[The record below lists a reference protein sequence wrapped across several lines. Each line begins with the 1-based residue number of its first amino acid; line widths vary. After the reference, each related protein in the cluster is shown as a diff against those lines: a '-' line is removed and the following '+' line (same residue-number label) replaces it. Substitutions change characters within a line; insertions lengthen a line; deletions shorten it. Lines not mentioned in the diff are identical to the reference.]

1 MRWIQARAPR
11 ALSTGGP
18 CASFQAC
25 TATVPPNFRQIQP
38 PPFISV
44 SPRNRPAKPRARKRT
59 SQPAP
64 QKATWRDR
72 VRPWH
77 AAVLLALLH
86 GVVALLSLDPT
97 PHVGGDNAA
106 YLALARSIME
116 RGTYQELWEPA
127 MRPHVQYPPGWPLVL
142 AGAMTLGIKPWV
154 GFKVLSILCSVGAV
168 VLSYLWARRVSTPN
182 TALAIA
188 AVLAVGPGVVDL
200 ARWELSDVP
209 FWCFTMLAL
218 WAFARMSAVPVP
230 VPEPGAAAVG
240 EPDADTPAPDAWR
253 GGWGAV
259 ALASVAVLLAYVTR
273 SAGLPMVVAAA
284 AWLAWRHRWR
294 ALGLFAAVVGPFALA
309 WWVRGRLAGGDAYT
323 GNLWYVDPYTP
334 ALGTVTFVGMLQRI
348 ARNLVEYTN
357 DHLPYLLIGSRMT
370 VAAWIV
376 GVTVMVLAAV
386 GWGMRLRRRVGLA
399 EIWLPLYLGLV
410 LIWPAE
416 WSGERI
422 LLPALPVMLLCAAE
436 VVKVGGRRI
445 GRPVMLGA
453 GLVAVLAVAG
463 ARPMVREVKL
473 STECR
478 QAYGPE
484 NPHPCLPQE
493 WQDFLSLSASLR
505 GQLPE
510 GTSVLARKPTL
521 FWAQSGYTSR
531 AYPFTNNPDSLLAAA
546 RDAHAQFVVLDYL
559 DNVSMM
565 YLAPILMQ
573 RPKAFCVMRS
583 GGPGRAT
590 LLSIVPGADT
600 IRNVRAAPTGD
611 ENVRIPFSFCPG
623 ALSGLPGAGVP
634 RLPAGVQ
641 QVPFGN
647 TLPAIPGTT
656 APGGLPSGPLQGPGA
671 APPVGSP

>member
-1 MRWIQARAPR
+1 M
-11 ALSTGGP
+11 
-18 CASFQAC
+18 
-25 TATVPPNFRQIQP
+25 
-38 PPFISV
+38 

-59 SQPAP
+59 SQPA
-64 QKATWRDR
+64 ARRTTWRDR
-72 VRPWH
+72 IRPWH

-97 PHVGGDNAA
+97 PHTGGDNAA

-154 GFKVLSILCSVGAV
+154 GFKVLSILSSVAAV
-168 VLSYLWARRVSTPN
+168 VLSYLWARRVSTPG

-188 AVLAVGPGVVDL
+188 AVLAVGPGVIDL

-218 WAFARMSAVPVP
+218 WAFARMAAA
-230 VPEPGAAAVG
+230 PEPGTVPGAVS
-240 EPDADTPAPDAWR
+240 DADPGAAPPARGTWA
-253 GGWGAV
+253 GGWGAL

-273 SAGLPMVVAAA
+273 SAGVPMVVAAA
-284 AWLAWRHRWR
+284 GWLAWRHRWR
-294 ALGLFAAVVGPFALA
+294 ALGLFAAVVGPFAVA
-309 WWVRGRLAGGDAYT
+309 WWMRGRMAGGDAYT
-323 GNLWYVDPYTP
+323 RNLWYVDPYTP
-334 ALGTVTFVGMLQRI
+334 SLGTVTFVGMLQRI
-348 ARNLVEYTN
+348 ARNLYEYTG
-357 DHLPYLLIGSRMT
+357 DHLPYLLIGSRLT

-376 GVTVMVLAAV
+376 GAAVVLMAAV
-386 GWGMRLRRRVGLA
+386 GWGMRLRRAGLA
-399 EIWLPLYLGLV
+399 EIWLPLYMGLV

-416 WSGERI
+416 WSGERF

-436 VVKVGGRRI
+436 VVRVGGRRI

-453 GLVAVLAVAG
+453 GLVAVLALAG
-463 ARPMVREVKL
+463 ARPMVREVRL
-473 STECR
+473 STSCR
-478 QAYGPE
+478 EAYGPE

-493 WQDFLSLSASLR
+493 WQDFLSLAASLR
-505 GQLPE
+505 GTLPE
-510 GTSVLARKPTL
+510 GTAVLSRKPTL

-531 AYPFTNNPDSLLAAA
+531 AYPFTNNPDSLLLAA
-546 RDAHAQFVVLDYL
+546 RDAHAQYVVLDYL

-573 RPKAFCVMRS
+573 RPKAFCVMRT

-611 ENVRIPFSFCPG
+611 ENVRVPFSFCPG
-623 ALSGLPGAGVP
+623 ALPGLPGAGVP

-641 QVPFGN
+641 QVPSGT
-647 TLPAIPGTT
+647 TLPTIPGTVPPGSL
-656 APGGLPSGPLQGPGA
+656 PGGLPQGPAGAPQGSPSTGLPQGPRA
-671 APPVGSP
+671 APPFGTP